1 MKRLLFPLLIVFM
14 LLAVYSCGDDDDDGR
29 TKFTVTFDTDGGSA
43 VPSQTVKEG
52 DKVAKPEDP
61 TKDNAVFVGWYIGD
75 DRFNFVSTTVT
86 ADITLKAVFRVC
98 DAFSISDTKQVYF
111 AKGNLQYN
119 HKNKEWR
126 FAPNQYDCIGRE
138 GNSRIARDDYD
149 GYIDLFGWGTGDN
162 PILATTENDH
172 YANFTDWGVNIDGG
186 NVWRTLA
193 WNEWQYLIEDRED
206 SRKKFTAAEV
216 AGVPGLI
223 LLPDYF
229 VLPEGISFRYGMAG
243 NIYDGKDVT
252 YKESNDIS
260 ASDWQKLESAGAVF
274 LPAAGSRAGNMVFG
288 VGEEGFYWGAS
299 SRSGLHFYENDAY
312 GGNLY
317 GGQGLD
323 RYHGFSV
330 RLVRPL

>member
-1 MKRLLFPLLIVFM
+1 MKRLLHPLLIVFM
-14 LLAVYSCGDDDDDGR
+14 LLVVYSCGDDDDSR

-52 DKVAKPEDP
+52 DNAVKPDDP
-61 TKDNAVFVGWYIGD
+61 TKENCVFQGWYLGD
-75 DRFNFVSTTVT
+75 DRFNFVSTSIT
-86 ADITLKAVFRVC
+86 ADITLKALFKRV
-98 DAFSISDTKQVYF
+98 DAFSISETKQVYF
-111 AKGNLQYN
+111 SKGNLQY
-119 HKNKEWR
+119 HCKNKEWR
-126 FAPNQYDCIGRE
+126 FAPNQYDYIGE
-138 GNSRIARDDYD
+138 DNANISSDYD

-193 WNEWQYLIEDRED
+193 WNEWQYLIDGRED

-229 VLPEGISFRYGMAG
+229 VLPEGISFRFGMAG
-243 NIYDGKDVT
+243 YIYDGKYLT

-274 LPAAGSRAGNMVFG
+274 FPAAGSRAGFLVSG
-288 VGEEGFYWGAS
+288 VGEGFYWGAS
-299 SRSGLHFYENDAY
+299 SRSGLHFYELDAY
-312 GGNLY
+312 GGNLH
-317 GGQGLD
+317 GGPALD

-330 RLVRPL
+330 RLARPL

>member
-1 MKRLLFPLLIVFM
+1 MKRLLHPLLIVFM
-14 LLAVYSCGDDDDDGR
+14 LLVVYSCGDDDDSR
-29 TKFTVTFDTDGGSA
+29 TKYTVTFDTDSGSA

-52 DKVAKPEDP
+52 DNAVKPDDP
-61 TKDNAVFVGWYIGD
+61 TKDNCVFQGWYLGD
-75 DRFNFVSTTVT
+75 DRFNFVSTSIT
-86 ADITLKAVFRVC
+86 ADITLKALFKRV
-98 DAFSISDTKQVYF
+98 DAFSISETKQVYF
-111 AKGNLQYN
+111 SKGNLQY
-119 HKNKEWR
+119 HCKNKEWR
-126 FAPNQYDCIGRE
+126 FAPNQYDYIGE
-138 GNSRIARDDYD
+138 DNANISSDYD

-193 WNEWQYLIEDRED
+193 WNEWQYLIEERED

-229 VLPEGISFRYGMAG
+229 VLPEGISFSFGMAG

-274 LPAAGSRAGNMVFG
+274 FPAAGSRAGFLVYR
-288 VGEEGFYWGAS
+288 VGEGFYWGAS
-299 SRSGLHFYENDAY
+299 SRSGLHFYEKDAY
-312 GGNLY
+312 GGHLY
-317 GGQGLD
+317 GGPDLD

-330 RLVRPL
+330 RLARPL

>member
-1 MKRLLFPLLIVFM
+1 MKRLLHPLLIVFM
-14 LLAVYSCGDDDDDGR
+14 LLVVYSCGDDDDGR

-43 VPSQTVKEG
+43 VPSKTVKEG
-52 DKVAKPEDP
+52 DKVSKPEDP
-61 TKDNAVFVGWYIGD
+61 TKDNCVFQGWYLGD
-75 DRFNFVSTTVT
+75 DRFNFVSTSIT
-86 ADITLKAVFRVC
+86 ADITLKALFKRV
-98 DAFSISDTKQVYF
+98 DAFSISETKQVYF
-111 AKGNLQYN
+111 SKGNLQYN

-193 WNEWQYLIEDRED
+193 WNEWQYLIVDRED

-229 VLPEGISFRYGMAG
+229 VLPEGISFRFGMAG
-243 NIYDGKDVT
+243 YIYDGKYLT

-274 LPAAGSRAGNMVFG
+274 FPAAGSRAGNMVFG

-299 SRSGLHFYENDAY
+299 SRSGLHFYELDAY
-312 GGNLY
+312 GGNLH

-330 RLVRPL
+330 RLARDL